1 MCKFGQNISN
11 DVKRTTKFYVKSKLL
26 SIYIYIENLYTKKF
40 KSHFSIW
47 HILNVREHC
56 KLHNAKIQ
64 VKCFHCQMFPLS
76 NVSIVKCFHC
86 QMFPLW
92 AFHSRTLP
100 TCQAWWGQRCP
111 IQRHC
116 HRPIVSSWV
125 PCPWQCPNQPIP
137 LIGVYTFFCVC

>member
-1 MCKFGQNISN
+1 MCRFEQNISN

-56 KLHNAKIQ
+56 KLPNAKIQ

-86 QMFPLW
+86 ERSIQGLCLLVKHDEAKDVQSKDIVIDPLFPAGSL
-92 AFHSRTLP
+92 
-100 TCQAWWGQRCP
+100 
-111 IQRHC
+111 
-116 HRPIVSSWV
+116 V
-125 PCPWQCPNQPIP
+125 PDNVQTNPSP
-137 LIGVYTFFCVC
+137 